1 MSIYEMFVQMW
12 ELDFQMGLF
21 DKAYF
26 QGLVKAGQLQVDDY
40 KKVTGEDYVAE
51 TTNQPAQV
59 QPQA

>member
-26 QGLVKAGQLQVDDY
+26 QGLVQAGQLQTSDY
-40 KKVTGEDYVAE
+40 ATIVGEAYVTPQS
-51 TTNQPAQV
+51 QPE

>member
-26 QGLVKAGQLQVDDY
+26 QGLVQANQLQTTDY
-40 KKVTGEDYVAE
+40 QKIVGEAYVAP
-51 TTNQPAQV
+51 TTQTTPSAQV
-59 QPQA
+59 

>member
-1 MSIYEMFVQMW
+1 MW

-26 QGLVKAGQLQVDDY
+26 QERVRQGQLTADDY

>member
-21 DKAYF
+21 DKDYF
-26 QGLVKAGQLQVDDY
+26 QERVRQGQLKVEDY
-40 KKVTGEDYVAE
+40 KKIVGEDYVAE
-51 TTNQPAQV
+51 PTQT

>member
-26 QGLVKAGQLQVDDY
+26 QRLVQAGQL
-40 KKVTGEDYVAE
+40 KAEDYQKIVGEAYVAPQA
-51 TTNQPAQV
+51 QPQTE

>member
-21 DKAYF
+21 GKDYF
-26 QGLVKAGQLQVDDY
+26 QSLVQAGQLKVEDY

-51 TTNQPAQV
+51 TQNQT
-59 QPQA
+59 QPTA

>member
-26 QGLVKAGQLQVDDY
+26 QSLVQAGQLQTADY
-40 KKVTGEDYVAE
+40 QKIVGEAYVE
-51 TTNQPAQV
+51 PQTQPQPAS
-59 QPQA
+59 QA

>member
-26 QGLVKAGQLQVDDY
+26 QSLVQAGQL
-40 KKVTGEDYVAE
+40 KAEDYQKIVGEAYVAP
-51 TTNQPAQV
+51 TAQT
-59 QPQA
+59 

>member
-26 QGLVKAGQLQVDDY
+26 QGLVKAGQLKVEDY

-51 TTNQPAQV
+51 PTQT

>member
-26 QGLVKAGQLQVDDY
+26 QSLVQAGQLQTADY
-40 KKVTGEDYVAE
+40 QKIVGEAYVE
-51 TTNQPAQV
+51 PQTQSQPAS
-59 QPQA
+59 QA